1 MENKNNSNPLVTIYI
16 PCHNYGRFLNQA
28 LSSIQSQLYK
38 NWELFIVDD
47 ASKDATYSIA
57 SNFQQLNT
65 NKVKVIKNS
74 DPLGLQKIANKVLS
88 YSNAKY
94 IIRLDADDWLDES
107 AILLMVSKLESDEKL
122 GLVYGNYF
130 YTNESGDVV
139 GVENNLGPSNQDQS
153 KIYPPHGAC
162 TMVRTRL
169 LKSMGGYSEEFN
181 AQDGWELW
189 YKILQASK
197 AAKLVAPLF
206 YYRKHEKSLSTNSQ
220 KLLSSR
226 NNIINKIRTN
236 HQGSYTPSCLA
247 VIPVRESFPD
257 FEGVPYLQIR
267 GKSMLQ
273 LAIESAQ
280 MAKNVTEV
288 AVTSTSKVL
297 EFSKKLVEKSRVSD
311 HLQIKRPDHLY
322 DTDFNPREVMLHAG
336 EFYYEKYNRYP
347 DIMTFLNLHTP
358 LRQSKHVNSA
368 IDTLIIN
375 QCDSV
380 ISVSELNEPT
390 FMRGNDGLKILNPG
404 KFVNINYEKE
414 KIYQHKGD
422 IIAVWWEVLKNH
434 NMFGKNIGYIQILDN
449 ESFKINRKE
458 DIENLS

>member
-297 EFSKKLVEKSRVSD
+297 EFSKKLVEKSSVSD
-311 HLQIKRPDHLY
+311 HLLIKRPDHLY